1 MTTANPIKIK
11 ETIETYDNTG
21 NPSHPCNGQQIL
33 TVSIVEICPW
43 VGEFVVKNFGG
54 MFDQDDAQIR
64 TEALDYYN
72 TQAAAD
78 IAYFDRYQ
86 NFTARM
92 DNTEWEF

>member
-11 ETIETYDNTG
+11 ETIEIYDNTG
-21 NPSHPCNGQQIL
+21 NPSHSCNGQQIL

-64 TEALDYYN
+64 ANAVDYYN

-78 IAYFDRYQ
+78 IAYFERYQ